1 MIKEC
6 FNEIIN
12 SRLDLGDKIKKDLKK
27 YVDAYEDE
35 QLFYILQSP
44 TGIPVDN
51 IFVHFAPHIGF
62 RCFNDYKL
70 GRLPICNIITK
81 ILNNK
86 YIEITKKLNN

>member
-12 SRLDLGDKIKKDLKK
+12 SKLDLGDKIKRDLKRF
-27 YVDAYEDE
+27 VDAYEDE

-44 TGIPVDN
+44 NGITIDN
-51 IFVHFAPHIGF
+51 FTIHFFPNVGF
-62 RCFNDYKL
+62 RCLNDYKL
-70 GRLPICNIITK
+70 GKLPICNIITK

-86 YIEITKKLNN
+86 YIELSNS